1 VSTVYVREPTYEVSY
16 MFRRILV
23 PYDGSSHSVKALA
36 VALDF
41 AKRYGSSVVVF
52 VVDDGTLGPVERLVE
67 SVMQFSRKAG
77 VNVEVKSTKLTPNT
91 SIATAVVEEASRGGY
106 DAVIISARGRTVNP
120 DIMIGSVA
128 LSVVV
133 NVPISVLVVR

>member
-1 VSTVYVREPTYEVSY
+1 

-41 AKRYGSSVVVF
+41 AKRYGSSIVVYI
-52 VVDDGTLGPVERLVE
+52 VDDGTLGPVERVVE
-67 SVMQFSRKAG
+67 SVVQFSKKAG
-77 VNVEVKSTKLTPNT
+77 VNVEVKTAKLIPGTST
-91 SIATAVVEEASRGGY
+91 ATAVIEEASRGGY

-133 NVPISVLVVR
+133 NVPVSVLVVR

>member
-1 VSTVYVREPTYEVSY
+1 MYVREPTYEVSF
-16 MFRRILV
+16 MFRKVLV
-23 PYDGSSHSVKALA
+23 PYDGSSHSVKALS

-41 AKRYGSSVVVF
+41 AKRYGSSIVVYI
-52 VVDDGTLGPVERLVE
+52 VDDGTLGPVERVVD
-67 SVMQFSRKAG
+67 SVLQLSRKAG
-77 VNVEVKSTKLTPNT
+77 VSVEVRTIKLAPDT
-91 SIATAVVEEASRGGY
+91 SVATAVIEEVSRGGY
-106 DAVIISARGRTVNP
+106 DAIIISARGRTVNP

>member
-1 VSTVYVREPTYEVSY
+1 VYVREPTYEVSF
-16 MFRRILV
+16 MFRKVLV
-23 PYDGSSHSVKALA
+23 PYDGSSHSVKALS

-41 AKRYGSSVVVF
+41 AKRYGSSIVVYI
-52 VVDDGTLGPVERLVE
+52 VDDGTLGPVERVVD
-67 SVMQFSRKAG
+67 SVLQLSRKAG
-77 VNVEVKSTKLTPNT
+77 VSVEVRTIKLAPDT
-91 SIATAVVEEASRGGY
+91 SVATAVIEEVSRGGY
-106 DAVIISARGRTVNP
+106 DAIIISARGRTVNP

>member
-1 VSTVYVREPTYEVSY
+1 

-41 AKRYGSSVVVF
+41 AKRYGSSIVVYI
-52 VVDDGTLGPVERLVE
+52 VDDGTLGPVERVVE
-67 SVMQFSRKAG
+67 SVVQFSKKAG
-77 VNVEVKSTKLTPNT
+77 VNVEVRTAKLIPGTST
-91 SIATAVVEEASRGGY
+91 ATAVIEEASRGGY

-120 DIMIGSVA
+120 DIMMGSVA

-133 NVPISVLVVR
+133 NVPVSVLVVR

>member
-1 VSTVYVREPTYEVSY
+1 